1 MKSVV
6 PPINFV
12 GESNLHQPHPSVPN
26 GKSHVLQH
34 FYTMYKKY
42 KPKIKLGGY
51 LQSKEQNGKKQI

>member
-12 GESNLHQPHPSVPN
+12 GESNLHQSQPSVPK
-26 GKSHVLQH
+26 GTSVVLQH
-34 FYTMYKKY
+34 FYTMCKKY

-51 LQSKEQNGKKQI
+51 LQSKESN